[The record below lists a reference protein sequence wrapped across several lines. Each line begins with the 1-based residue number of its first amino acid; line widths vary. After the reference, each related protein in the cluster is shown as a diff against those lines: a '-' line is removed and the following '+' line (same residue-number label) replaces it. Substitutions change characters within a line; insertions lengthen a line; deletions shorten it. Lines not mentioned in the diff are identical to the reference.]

1 MTGFENRPCGR
12 RLGLMLV
19 VAAFTA
25 AGSWA
30 PVSAADMPATTTAPA
45 ARQTAEPAQPQP
57 AVAIPRPAPRF
68 VVVKRVVRPHVR
80 RFVRHWRIA
89 SIQPRL
95 PACTTLACLR
105 IYPIIH
111 GIGF

>member
-1 MTGFENRPCGR
+1 MTGFENRRCGR
-12 RLGLMLV
+12 RLGLMLA
-19 VAAFTA
+19 VAALMA

-30 PVSAADMPATTTAPA
+30 PVSAADMPATTNAPA
-45 ARQTAEPAQPQP
+45 AQQTAAPVQPQP
-57 AVAIPRPAPRF
+57 AVAIPRPAPRLAL
-68 VVVKRVVRPHVR
+68 VKRVVRPHVR
-80 RFVRHWRIA
+80 RFVRHWRMA